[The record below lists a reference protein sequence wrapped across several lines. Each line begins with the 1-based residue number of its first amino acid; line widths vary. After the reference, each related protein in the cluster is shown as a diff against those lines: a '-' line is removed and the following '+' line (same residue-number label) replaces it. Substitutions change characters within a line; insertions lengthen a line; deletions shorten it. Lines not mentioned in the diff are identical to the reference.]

1 MPGEY
6 TSSGELLIQ
15 LRDQLL
21 DVGLRLEGVAL
32 APHRRLGLDA
42 ECLRDARE
50 EAQGGGGLLLGEQV
64 DLEIEVRPAVGESRH
79 AVLADHHTDRD
90 EDRLERHHH
99 GEEIERIGIERREP
113 RDPGAQP
120 AEIQRDPA
128 HEPDGVQEGEGAG
141 AGEGHQSVAHALG
154 QRAAAEVLRLEV
166 GDLLDVG
173 LLAPRCRHVAFS
185 RSRSPW
191 PCRFDPLSGLPGPQ
205 CSTEQGSCPAARA
218 LLRLPFVRIPAR
230 SAAGRGGPMHK
241 EQIAELLYQA
251 YETEQGGEK
260 IYEIAIKCA
269 ENEDLREEWEKYL
282 DQTREHVQIVREAME
297 VFGLDPD
304 LETPGRL
311 VVRHIGESLVA
322 AIQMALDSGVP
333 GAAQSVACECV
344 VLAETKDHL
353 NWELIGMC
361 GEKLKGDEGKALK
374 DAHGKVED
382 QEDEHLYHTTGWC

>member
-1 MPGEY
+1 
-6 TSSGELLIQ
+6 
-15 LRDQLL
+15 
-21 DVGLRLEGVAL
+21 
-32 APHRRLGLDA
+32 
-42 ECLRDARE
+42 
-50 EAQGGGGLLLGEQV
+50 
-64 DLEIEVRPAVGESRH
+64 
-79 AVLADHHTDRD
+79 
-90 EDRLERHHH
+90 
-99 GEEIERIGIERREP
+99 
-113 RDPGAQP
+113 
-120 AEIQRDPA
+120 
-128 HEPDGVQEGEGAG
+128 
-141 AGEGHQSVAHALG
+141 
-154 QRAAAEVLRLEV
+154 
-166 GDLLDVG
+166 
-173 LLAPRCRHVAFS
+173 
-185 RSRSPW
+185 
-191 PCRFDPLSGLPGPQ
+191 
-205 CSTEQGSCPAARA
+205 
-218 LLRLPFVRIPAR
+218 
-230 SAAGRGGPMHK
+230 MHK

-382 QEDEHLYHTTGWC
+382 QEDEHLYHTTGWCRELWVDSLGMPAQLPPPEEEKDVKTAIGAARAKKARKDML